1 MKLDANQLPWLQH
14 SMAGL
19 DERRSKETDAIWTDA
34 NGKLRPRSHGGV
46 ESTSEGD
53 GGVHL
58 ELPYLIEHLI
68 R

>member
-1 MKLDANQLPWLQH
+1 MKLDANQLSWLRH

-19 DERRSKETDAIWTDA
+19 DECRSEDTDAIWTDA
-34 NGKLRPRSHGGV
+34 NGNFRPRSHGGV

-58 ELPYLIEHLI
+58 ELPYLIEHLN